1 MDRLN
6 YQHLFYFWNVA
17 REGSVT
23 RAGEKLRLAQPTI
36 SGQLSVFEAAIG
48 ARLFRREG
56 RNLTLTETGR
66 TVFNYADEIFSLG
79 HELQNALKGEVGARG
94 PRLNVGVVNALPKL
108 IVYRLVEPALHL
120 ADPVQLT
127 CFEDKKDRLLADLAL
142 HAVDLVIADGPATT
156 AAGARV
162 YSHLIGESGVAVF
175 GAPDL
180 AQRYREDFPR
190 SLIGAPMLLQ
200 TTNTELRRAV
210 EQWCEAR
217 RIFPQVRAEVEDSA
231 LLKTFGASGDGLFA
245 APVAVSAHIVR
256 QYGVEE
262 IGVLDGV
269 VERYYALTMRRK
281 VDNPAI
287 TRILQ
292 SARDWLS

>member
-142 HAVDLVIADGPATT
+142 HTVDLVIADGPATT

-162 YSHLIGESGVAVF
+162 YSHLIGESRVAVF